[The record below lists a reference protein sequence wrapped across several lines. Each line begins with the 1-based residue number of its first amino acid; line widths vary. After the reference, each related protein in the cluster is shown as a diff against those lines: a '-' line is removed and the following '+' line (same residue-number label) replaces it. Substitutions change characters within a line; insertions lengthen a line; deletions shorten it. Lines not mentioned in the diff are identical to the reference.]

1 MKRREASEELSRIC
15 VRGAVRAR
23 GAAGAVMAGRVESVV
38 GRKEAA
44 RKGDWRGCAGAV
56 VPLVSVPP
64 VVS

>member
-1 MKRREASEELSRIC
+1 LKRREASEELSRIC
-15 VRGAVRAR
+15 VRGVVRSR
-23 GAAGAVMAGRVESVV
+23 GAGAVMAGRVESVV